1 MLLVI
6 KMALVV
12 MLTLKMAYYSKGDHL
27 LVLGKRGLLASN
39 MDIKLLGKLKQVLL
53 VL

>member
-1 MLLVI
+1 ME
-6 KMALVV
+6 LVV
-12 MLTLKMAYYSKGDHL
+12 MLTLKMELDHL

>member
-6 KMALVV
+6 KMELVV
-12 MLTLKMAYYSKGDHL
+12 MLTLKMKLDHL